1 MALYVSGCRQKCRV
15 IILSKKTSNGW
26 SDLEENF
33 DIVYLPFNSYF
44 VGAIYLLP
52 YLFFKSYGDVSFTF
66 SSQTIINGTLGLAKR
81 LGFIKAKVILR
92 ESNSIFQLL
101 SGYKLKI
108 YSLFYA
114 MGYKGSSLVIT
125 QTDYMKKQLMEA
137 LPSLTKKLNIKTISN
152 PFNFD
157 DINSRTGAID
167 KEYETKK
174 FIVAAGRLAPAK
186 GFDILIEAF
195 KDIAVI
201 NNDLDLIIL
210 GEGAERNNL
219 NKKIEELSLK
229 ERIHMPGYVKN
240 VYAYFKRAE
249 VCVLSSRIEG
259 FPNVL
264 LQMMSQNTAIV
275 ATLSAG
281 GIEDI
286 PNIQTCPTENTEKL
300 KSSII
305 NVLQSDTKANKPI
318 FDSFLKSRTQS
329 SFYAQIMESVK

>member
-1 MALYVSGCRQKCRV
+1 
-15 IILSKKTSNGW
+15 
-26 SDLEENF
+26 
-33 DIVYLPFNSYF
+33 
-44 VGAIYLLP
+44 
-52 YLFFKSYGDVSFTF
+52 
-66 SSQTIINGTLGLAKR
+66 
-81 LGFIKAKVILR
+81 
-92 ESNSIFQLL
+92 
-101 SGYKLKI
+101 
-108 YSLFYA
+108 
-114 MGYKGSSLVIT
+114 
-125 QTDYMKKQLMEA
+125 MEA

-219 NKKIEELSLK
+219 NKKIEELGLK